1 MEVYMNSGRKAG
13 IFGIG
18 GIAVLLICAVISAV
32 SFEDGAF
39 DFANRF
45 ISELGLYY
53 HGYFV
58 ASPALVFNIGLIIS
72 GLALVAFAVLQGIQR
87 ATAVDAA
94 AGFFGIL
101 SGVSLAAQGVVTL
114 NYSTYH
120 ILISGAFFA
129 SVFIMC
135 LLTVI
140 AQIRSQRYSI
150 AVLIPSFLAGAAAAL
165 SAVYIFT
172 GGLDKTFG
180 AGVSYASR
188 AAVMPCA
195 ILQWGVY
202 VMFALTIIIES
213 GMLLS
218 GSYEQEE
225 FEPEVS
231 DGQKRWR
238 NKRDIEI

>member
-1 MEVYMNSGRKAG
+1 MNSGRKAG
-13 IFGIG
+13 IFGIAA
-18 GIAVLLICAVISAV
+18 IAVLLICAVISAV
-32 SFEDGAF
+32 SFEDDAF

-45 ISELGLYY
+45 FSELGLYY

-58 ASPALVFNIGLIIS
+58 ASPALVFNIGMLIS
-72 GLALVAFAVLQGIQR
+72 GLALVVFAVLQGIQR
-87 ATAVDAA
+87 ATSVDAA

-120 ILISGAFFA
+120 ILISGVFFA

-135 LLTVI
+135 LFTVI
-140 AQIRSQRYSI
+140 AEIRSARFSI
-150 AVLIPSFLAGAAAAL
+150 AVLIPAFLAGAAAAL

-180 AGVSYASR
+180 AGVTYASR
-188 AAVMPCA
+188 AAILPCA
-195 ILQWGVY
+195 LLQWGVY
-202 VMFALTIIIES
+202 AMLILLLLIQS
-213 GMLLS
+213 GKLLS
-218 GSYEQEE
+218 GRYEEQDE